1 MASEVNITRYG
12 NLLEVDP
19 PCEHVLSGVLTYGHR
34 VMLYGRDA
42 VISKKKQGRSVSIK
56 ATRVYTVN
64 DGKLYVQHGVLPRV
78 TTALEG
84 AGYRV
89 VYKDA
94 RKLTPLEPDYDSL
107 NARFPDLEF
116 RCGQDQALAYM
127 ISGERGQLEA
137 PTGWGKTTLLLFLA
151 AVYPKATILVCTL
164 GQRLLNNTVKRLTA
178 VYGTDVGECSS
189 KRRRKGRIMVT
200 TYGSVLRAVTMIGRD
215 PDIVVVDECHSAA
228 APQFA
233 SNLSML
239 RNYQK
244 IFGLT
249 ATPKGRSDGAEL
261 VIETLL
267 GPVVFRKSYADMV
280 EAGAVC
286 PIKVAR
292 VDTSWLVE
300 GPEVRSKFSPVAKQR
315 AAYWRNRARNQLIAR
330 CATEVP
336 ARYGLGDDPQVLILV
351 EKIEHANHLVRELPD
366 FEIIHS
372 MRDELIT
379 KYDIDAPKCDEL
391 QARFEA
397 GTLRKAIATGV
408 WGTGV
413 DFVQLDVLIYASG
426 APSHITTTQWSGR
439 NSRVRKNKEFGLVVD
454 FSDRW
459 DEWTAARSVRR
470 MQTYKKHGW
479 KIDNIVLRAGQQEL
493 PDIT

>member
-64 DGKLYVQHGVLPRV
+64 AGKLYVQHGVLPRV

-292 VDTSWLVE
+292 VERRGW
-300 GPEVRSKFSPVAKQR
+300 
-315 AAYWRNRARNQLIAR
+315 WRARSPQRSRRLPQRRRTGETEPQNQRSRVAPPR
-330 CATEVP
+330 YR
-336 ARYGLGDDPQVLILV
+336 RYGLAMTPGADSRGEHRTRQPSARAAGLRDYPQ
-351 EKIEHANHLVRELPD
+351 HA
-366 FEIIHS
+366 
-372 MRDELIT
+372 DERSPST
-379 KYDIDAPKCDEL
+379 TST
-391 QARFEA
+391 R
-397 GTLRKAIATGV
+397 RNATNCRPGLSRHAAQGHCHRV